1 MIKVK
6 RITKENAQDLNLPN
20 ESFSMPGK
28 CIPQLHD
35 GVWSYRTELFETPRS
50 MVFPDE
56 DYDYDEVAAKGAVF
70 GAYEDGRCIGIA
82 IFEDYWLKYMYLSD
96 LKVSEA
102 ARGKGAGKALIRA
115 GLEEAQK
122 RGYKGL
128 YTIAQDNNLYACL
141 FYLKAGFA
149 IGGFDN
155 RVYGGTSQADK
166 ADILFYLDAE

>member
-56 DYDYDEVAAKGAVF
+56 DYDFEETDQKGIIF
-70 GAYEDGRCIGIA
+70 GAYENGKCIGVA
-82 IFEDYWLKYMYLSD
+82 IYEDYWLKYMYLSD
-96 LKVSEA
+96 LKVNAA
-102 ARGKGAGKALIRA
+102 ARGKGVGKALIRA
-115 GLEEAQK
+115 GLEAAKK
-122 RGYKGL
+122 RGYRGL
-128 YTIAQDNNLYACL
+128 YTIAQDDNLNACL
-141 FYLKAGFA
+141 FYLGAGFA

-155 RVYGGTSQADK
+155 RAYGGTSQAHK